1 MISVLFGNSTNLK
14 GDEIVVNAY
23 LDNSS
28 TTRAYKECAELV
40 ADVMYNSYG
49 NPSSLHRK
57 GIEAEK
63 IIKNAR
69 EQIAETIKASPGEIY
84 FTSGGTEADNL
95 AIIGGCRAGRGRHV
109 LSTNIE
115 HPAVLNTLQHL
126 EKRGYTVELVPV
138 MKSGIVDVA
147 KLSRMIRKD
156 TAIVSCMYVNNEIGT
171 IQPVEKIAKI
181 IKSENPYTTFHI
193 DAVQAYGKIQF
204 TANSTGADFISLSSH
219 KIHGPK
225 GVGALYV
232 RNKTKVSP
240 ILFGGGQQ
248 DNLRPGTENVPGIAG
263 FGLAAK
269 MCHVDFSE
277 KTARMASL
285 KNRLR
290 DGILARV
297 DDVVV
302 NTPTENS
309 APHILNLSFGYVKSE
324 VLLHSLENDGIY
336 VSSGSACSSHKKG
349 PSYVL
354 TAIGTDKKMIDGS
367 IRFSLSE
374 FNTIEEID
382 YTIEKVSEHVKMI
395 RRLLKR

>member
-1 MISVLFGNSTNLK
+1 MNV
-14 GDEIVVNAY
+14 Y

-28 TTRAYKECAELV
+28 TTRAYKASAELV

-63 IIKNAR
+63 VIKTAR
-69 EQIAETIKASPGEIY
+69 EQVANTLKAAPGEIY
-84 FTSGGTEADNL
+84 FTSGGTESDNL
-95 AIIGGCRAGRGRHV
+95 AILGVCRASRGKHV

-126 EKRGYTVELVPV
+126 EKRGYNVELVPV
-138 MKSGIVDVA
+138 SKKGVVDLE

-156 TAIVSCMYVNNEIGT
+156 TALVSCMYVNNEIGT
-171 IQPVEKIAKI
+171 IQPVEKIGKI
-181 IKSENPYTTFHI
+181 IKTENPYTAFHI
-193 DAVQAYGKIQF
+193 DAVQAYGKIPIS
-204 TANSTGADFISLSSH
+204 ANQTGADLISLSSH

-232 RNKTKVSP
+232 KNRARLSP
-240 ILFGGGQQ
+240 IIFGGGQQ
-248 DNLRPGTENVPGIAG
+248 DNVRPGTENVPGIAG
-263 FGLAAK
+263 FGLAAQISHDNLLEK
-269 MCHVDFSE
+269 SE
-277 KTARMASL
+277 RMTYL
-285 KNRLR
+285 RNKLR
-290 DGILARV
+290 DGILSQL

-302 NTPTENS
+302 NTPAEGA
-309 APHILNLSFGYVKSE
+309 APHILNISFGYVKSE
-324 VLLHSLENDGIY
+324 VLLHSLESEGIY

-374 FNTIEEID
+374 FTTEEEID
-382 YTIEKVSEHVKMI
+382 YTIAKVVEHVRKI
-395 RRLLKR
+395 RKLLKR